1 MPSVDRSL
9 FRAARV
15 LNSFVSGFSR
25 KKLKMVLKWAA
36 FAGLAAVL
44 RGYLGLP
51 YWQTAAGVFAAYL
64 ATGGWRFALVVIK
77 TFPRD
82 ARALPVLFKLKAR
95 LNGYHRQKKL
105 VHDVFRESVKKHPD
119 KIAFIFEEQK
129 WTFRD
134 VENITNKIGNYFYE
148 KGYQPGDSVAIF
160 VENSPELVFL
170 WLGLSKIGVVSALIN
185 YSLKKEGFAHCVT
198 VSKARALLFSA
209 KFSEVVDEAHGRLS
223 PNMDYFCLGSISSK
237 PNFAFTELESVLT
250 STSALPPPVIEG
262 RKPTDLLLYIYTSGT
277 TGLPKGA
284 KITHSRFMFMSMG
297 IFYAY
302 GLRCDDVLYTT
313 IPLYHSAGG
322 IVGVGQVLLNG
333 ATMAVRVKFSASRF
347 WDEACKYN
355 ATVIQYIGEICR
367 YMLDQPVRPSEKQ
380 HKVRVAVGNGLR
392 PQIWKEFKS
401 RFSIK
406 QIAEFYGATEGNSN
420 IVNMEQ
426 VPGSVGFTSRI
437 APWAYPISLIRVDE
451 DTREVIRGPDGLCIL
466 AQPGE
471 PGELVGKIKVGDPV
485 RDFHGY
491 ADESATKKKIVRDVF
506 RKGDCAFLSGDILVM
521 DDYGN
526 FYFRDRSGDTFR
538 WKGEN
543 VSTTEVE
550 ASISNVVN
558 LADVCV
564 YGVEIPGTEGKA
576 GMAAIANPSVD
587 LKKLNRSLQETLPA
601 YARPV
606 FIKLVESVVVTGTAK
621 FQKTSLKKVGYDP
634 SLKEN
639 CRVYVLHPKSR
650 EYEPVDAATYQDILD
665 GKIRF

>member
-1 MPSVDRSL
+1 MPSVDRAL

-15 LNSFVSGFSR
+15 LNSLVSYLPRNSLR
-25 KKLKMVLKWAA
+25 MVLKWAA

-44 RGYLGLP
+44 RGYLGLSNL
-51 YWQTAAGVFAAYL
+51 QTAAGVFAVYL
-64 ATGGWRFALVVIK
+64 ATGGWKFAWVVIK
-77 TFPRD
+77 TLPRD
-82 ARALPVLFKLKAR
+82 VRALSVLFNLKYR
-95 LNGYHRQKKL
+95 LAGYTRQKKL
-105 VHDVFRESVKKHPD
+105 IHDVFRDNVKKHPD
-119 KIAFIFEEQK
+119 KIAFMFEDQK

-134 VENITNKIGNYFYE
+134 VDTITSKVGNYFYE
-148 KGYQPGDSVAIF
+148 RGYRCGDAVAIF
-160 VENSPELVFL
+160 LENSPEVVFL
-170 WLGLSKIGVVSALIN
+170 WLGLSKIGVVCALIN
-185 YSLKKEGFAHCVT
+185 YSLKKEGFAHCVS
-198 VSKARALLFSA
+198 VSKSRALIFSS
-209 KFSEVVDEAHGRLS
+209 KLVHVVDECVSRLS
-223 PNMDYFCLGSISSK
+223 PTMDYFCLGSLSSK
-237 PNFAFTELESVLT
+237 PNFSFTDLEEVLA
-250 STSALPPPVIEG
+250 STSALPPPIVDG

-284 KITHSRFMFMSMG
+284 KITHSRYMFMSLG

-302 GLRCDDVLYTT
+302 RLRTDDVLYTT

-333 ATMAVRVKFSASRF
+333 ATMAVRSKFSASRF

-355 ATVIQYIGEICR
+355 ATCIQYIGEICR

-392 PQIWKEFKS
+392 PQIWREFQS
-401 RFSIK
+401 RFSIP

-420 IVNMEQ
+420 IVNMDQ
-426 VPGSVGFTSRI
+426 IPGAVGFTSRI
-437 APWAYPISLIRVDE
+437 APWAYPVSLIRVDE
-451 DTREVIRGPDGLCIL
+451 DSREVIRGPDGLCVT

-471 PGELVGKIKVGDPV
+471 PGELIGKIKVGDPV

-491 ADESATKKKIVRDVF
+491 ADESATKKKIVNDVF

-521 DDYGN
+521 DDFGN

-550 ASISNVVN
+550 ATISNVVD

-576 GMAAIANPSVD
+576 GMAAVANLEVD
-587 LKKLNRSLQETLPA
+587 LVKLNRNLQEMLPS
-601 YARPV
+601 YARPI
-606 FIKLVESVVVTGTAK
+606 FIKLVQSLTVTGTAK
-621 FQKTSLKKVGYDP
+621 FQKTALKKAGYDP

-639 CRVYVLHPKSR
+639 DRVYVLHPSTR
-650 EYEPVDAATYQDILD
+650 QYEPVDAGTYQEIRN
-665 GKIRF
+665 GKLRF